1 MPTQRSSLPS
11 NRRSTS
17 HPRLVVRTNGAVPQQ
32 TSDTNWAD
40 LCAEVIAEFPAIE
53 PGDVIEE
60 IARARSA
67 TELFGLDNAE
77 RIRATGTIARNN
89 LRLTSGE
96 ADLARLDPET
106 HSRRK
111 HSE

>member
-1 MPTQRSSLPS
+1 VPTKRSSLPS
-11 NRRSTS
+11 NTLDASY
-17 HPRLVVRTNGAVPQQ
+17 PQLVLRTNGPGRQQ
-32 TSDTNWAD
+32 TGDTNWAD
-40 LCAEVIAEFPAIE
+40 LCADLIAEFPAIE
-53 PGDVIEE
+53 PADVIEE
-60 IARARSA
+60 VARSRSA

-106 HSRRK
+106 HIRRK
-111 HSE
+111 HEG